1 MKFIL
6 YLSDYMIPLVILYIV
21 GYAVL
26 QRCPVYDLFVTG
38 AKEGMKTVAGILPT
52 LVGLM
57 MAVGILRSS
66 GAMDY
71 VAEALSPV
79 LSRTGLPA
87 AVVPLIIVKMF
98 SSSAASSLLLDL
110 FKTFGP
116 DSLEGIL
123 GSILLSCTE
132 TIFYTMSVYFMAAK
146 VTKTRYTLAGAL
158 MTTVVGIVA
167 SVIITGLLF

>member
-1 MKFIL
+1 MKFL
-6 YLSDYMIPLVILYIV
+6 LFVSDYMIPIVILYVV
-21 GYAVL
+21 GYGIL
-26 QRCPVYDLFVTG
+26 QKCPVYDLFVSG

-66 GAMDY
+66 GAMDGFCS
-71 VAEALSPV
+71 LISPV
-79 LSRTGLPA
+79 LDKIGLTA
-87 AVVPLIIVKMF
+87 SVVPLIIVKMF
-98 SSSAASSLLLDL
+98 SSSAASSLLVDL

-116 DSLEGIL
+116 DSYEGML

-158 MTTVVGIVA
+158 TATLVGVVA
-167 SVIITGLLF
+167 SVVLVGMML